1 MKDVACCILGWMEN
15 HERMPAWAASYRG
28 CALHLFQVGV
38 SAADPYRAVKNA
50 LRMRGGR
57 LEITREAAD
66 WSSSVRSEPW
76 PRIYLVAF
84 GKAAC
89 AMACAARDVIPAE
102 LSTGCGIAVTNY
114 ENRADVERFDVIG
127 AGHPLP
133 DAGGYEGARAIADY
147 VSQAGAGDL
156 VLVLVSG
163 GGSALVPYP
172 PEAISLEDKIATTE
186 LLLACGADIT
196 RINCVRKHISRIK
209 GGGLARLAAPA
220 DVHALI
226 LSDVL
231 GDDLSSIASGPTVP
245 DPTTFADAVDVLES
259 AGAWDR
265 VPASVREYLDA
276 GCAGEREE
284 TPKSGD
290 PIFRHVE
297 NTLVGSNRFSVDAV
311 LRAAESKRFETCLYS
326 DALCGEA
333 REEAAKLVSR
343 VEQEM
348 RNRKSDRPAAL
359 VAGGETTVTLK
370 GGGKGG
376 RNQEMALAFALAAGR
391 QQLDR
396 RWVFL
401 SAGTDGRDGPT
412 DAAGGLVDP
421 WTLERMIQAGIE
433 PENRLADNDSYSAL
447 QKSND
452 LVETGAT
459 GTNVADLQIVL
470 IHPDAS

>member
-1 MKDVACCILGWMEN
+1 
-15 HERMPAWAASYRG
+15 MPAWAASYRR
-28 CALHLFQVGV
+28 CALRLFQVGV
-38 SAADPYRAVKNA
+38 AAADPYRAARNA
-50 LRMRGGR
+50 LRMRGSR
-57 LEITREAAD
+57 LEIRRDAAD
-66 WSSSVRSEPW
+66 WSSNIRSEPW
-76 PRIYLVAF
+76 SRIYLVAF

-89 AMACAARDVIPAE
+89 AMAGAAWDVIPTGLIA
-102 LSTGCGIAVTNY
+102 GCGIAVTNY
-114 ENRADVERFDVIG
+114 ENRADVEQQFDVIG

-133 DAGGYEGARAIADY
+133 DAGGYEGAGAIADY
-147 VSQAGAGDL
+147 VRQAGADDL

-172 PEAISLEDKIATTE
+172 PAVISLEDKIATTK

-196 RINCVRKHISRIK
+196 RINCVRKHLSRIK

-259 AGAWDR
+259 AGVWDR
-265 VPASVREYLDA
+265 VPASVREHLTA

-284 TPKSGD
+284 TPKPGD
-290 PIFRHVE
+290 PIFRNVE
-297 NTLVGSNRFSVDAV
+297 NTLVGSNRLSVDAV
-311 LRAAESKRFETCLYS
+311 MDAAEAEGFETSLYS

-333 REEAAKLVSR
+333 RAEAAKLVRR

-348 RNRKSDRPAAL
+348 RKQKPDRPAAL

-370 GGGKGG
+370 GSGKGG
-376 RNQEMALAFALAAGR
+376 RNQEMALAFAVAAGR

-396 RWVFL
+396 RWLFL

-421 WTLERMIQAGIE
+421 WTLERMIQAGID
-433 PENRLADNDSYSAL
+433 PENCLAENDSYSAL

-452 LVETGAT
+452 LVQTGAT
-459 GTNVADLQIVL
+459 GTNVADLQAIL
-470 IHPDAS
+470 IHPGLL

>member
-1 MKDVACCILGWMEN
+1 MDN
-15 HERMPAWAASYRG
+15 HDSSGISAWAASYRR
-28 CALHLFQVGV
+28 CALHLFQAGV
-38 SAADPYRAVKNA
+38 SAADPSRAVKNA
-50 LRMRGGR
+50 LRMRGSR
-57 LEITREAAD
+57 LAIRREAAD
-66 WSSSVRSEPW
+66 WSSNVRSEPW
-76 PRIYLVAF
+76 AKIYPVAF

-89 AMACAARDVIPAE
+89 AMAGAAQDVIP
-102 LSTGCGIAVTNY
+102 TGLIAGRGIAVTNY

-147 VSQAGAGDL
+147 VSQAGGGDL

-186 LLLACGADIT
+186 LLLACGAEIT
-196 RINCVRKHISRIK
+196 RINCVRKHLSRIK

-220 DVHALI
+220 AVHALI
-226 LSDVL
+226 LSDVP

-259 AGAWDR
+259 SGVWDQ
-265 VPASVREYLDA
+265 VPPSVRQHLSA
-276 GCAGEREE
+276 GCAGERDE
-284 TPKSGD
+284 TPKPGD
-290 PIFRHVE
+290 PIFRNVE
-297 NTLVGSNRFSVDAV
+297 TTLVGSNRLSVDAV
-311 LRAAESKRFETCLYS
+311 MRAAESEGFETTLYD

-348 RNRKSDRPAAL
+348 RNQKSGRPAAL

-376 RNQEMALAFALAAGR
+376 RNQEMALAFVLAAER
-391 QQLDR
+391 RQLDR

-412 DAAGGLVDP
+412 DVAGGVVDP

-459 GTNVADLQIVL
+459 GTNVADLQVVL
-470 IHPDAS
+470 IHPDCS

>member
-1 MKDVACCILGWMEN
+1 MDN
-15 HERMPAWAASYRG
+15 HDSSDIPEWAASYRR

-38 SAADPYRAVKNA
+38 GAADPYRAVRNA
-50 LRMRGGR
+50 LRMRGSR
-57 LEITREAAD
+57 LEITRDAGG

-76 PRIYLVAF
+76 SRIYLVAF

-89 AMACAARDVIPAE
+89 AMACAARDVMPAG
-102 LSTGCGIAVTNY
+102 LIAGCGIAVTNY
-114 ENRADVERFDVIG
+114 ENQIDVERFDVIG
-127 AGHPLP
+127 AGHPVP
-133 DAGGYEGARAIADY
+133 DACGYEGARAIAAY
-147 VSQAGAGDL
+147 VSQAGADDL

-172 PEAISLEDKIATTE
+172 VETISLEDKIATTE
-186 LLLACGADIT
+186 RLLACGADIT
-196 RINCVRKHISRIK
+196 RINCVRKHLSRIK

-245 DPTTFADAVDVLES
+245 DPTTFADALHVLE
-259 AGAWDR
+259 AAAVWGQ
-265 VPASVREYLDA
+265 VPASVREHLAA

-284 TPKSGD
+284 TPKPGD

-311 LRAAESKRFETCLYS
+311 MRAAAAEGFETDLYD

-348 RNRKSDRPAAL
+348 RNRKSDRPAAAL

-376 RNQEMALAFALAAGR
+376 RNQEMALAFALAAKR
-391 QQLDR
+391 QQLAR

-421 WTLERMIQAGIE
+421 WTLERMVQGGID
-433 PENRLADNDSYSAL
+433 PENCLADNDSYSAL

-452 LVETGAT
+452 LVQTGAT
-459 GTNVADLQIVL
+459 GTNVADLQVVL
-470 IHPDAS
+470 IHPERP